1 MLPWLQL
8 TPGGHECVCIV
19 WDIIE
24 KCVHCSS
31 MQCCI
36 SCIQL
41 QCHTVKSLW
50 SAPRPHRY
58 NSLPFYKSL
67 LKGCVFDP
75 QRMAAFHFC
84 SPHVWLNISIWDES
98 VTSFLAL
105 PHCLFGW
112 FSIVH
117 TSGRMAKPETKIAY
131 CHNNPCACYEVS
143 SMVWHCC
150 CIFQV
155 TVLNHFSIM
164 YDRILRL
171 FAFH

>member
-8 TPGGHECVCIV
+8 TPEGCECVCIV
-19 WDIIE
+19 WDTVE

-50 SAPRPHRY
+50 SAARPHRY

-75 QRMAAFHFC
+75 QRMAAFHFVHLMC
-84 SPHVWLNISIWDES
+84 RWISPFETHSLLSPIV
-98 VTSFLAL
+98 
-105 PHCLFGW
+105 CLVGPVHKSGW
-112 FSIVH
+112 
-117 TSGRMAKPETKIAY
+117 MAKSETKIAY
-131 CHNNPCACYEVS
+131 CHHDPCACYEVS
-143 SMVWHCC
+143 TMVWHCC

-171 FAFH
+171 FAFQ